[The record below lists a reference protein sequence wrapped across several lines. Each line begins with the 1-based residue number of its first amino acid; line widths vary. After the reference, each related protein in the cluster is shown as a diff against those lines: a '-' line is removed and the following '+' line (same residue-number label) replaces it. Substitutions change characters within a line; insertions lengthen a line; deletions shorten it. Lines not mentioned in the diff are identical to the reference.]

1 MPRGE
6 VRPFTTDEEEDLAR
20 QREAVKKYEEEAAE
34 EYERHRLRARVTQR
48 QEDLGRMYKSA
59 RRNIFQ
65 ADDF

>member
-20 QREAVKKYEEEAAE
+20 QREAVKKYEKEAAE

-48 QEDLGRMYKSA
+48 QEDLGRM
-59 RRNIFQ
+59 
-65 ADDF
+65 